1 MNTPKLAITLKMQNL
16 SCFPLV
22 SSCSSPPLNSEHYR
36 YTPEDW
42 GKKKSTFFQLIS
54 CSSLRSDLR
63 GKKCWISANH
73 QCKFGGQDILLR
85 IIMEGNVSLHYWRVR
100 YRVLIHTAHPV
111 LLDQTLRNIFF
122 PVCVSI
128 SYVTIRRILV
138 ASLEQK
144 APAKIGLSNTETFC
158 VFFGRQFLMDLL
170 CFCTSCEQRHCVF
183 LPV

>member
-1 MNTPKLAITLKMQNL
+1 MP
-16 SCFPLV
+16 F
-22 SSCSSPPLNSEHYR
+22 
-36 YTPEDW
+36 
-42 GKKKSTFFQLIS
+42 S

-63 GKKCWISANH
+63 GKKCWISANR

-85 IIMEGNVSLHYWRVR
+85 IIMEGNVSLHYWRVM

-170 CFCTSCEQRHCVF
+170 CFCTSCEQRHCVSF
-183 LPV
+183 FQSSFSKLFAWLVSFQRCLHNLGRQRQCAPPQSTASFFSVQYNKQ